1 MLISSQASAW
11 SLVAALLGVAMML
24 SAPVQAAPALTDPAD
39 AQATVPPVV
48 YQSPLSGVRQLSDPA
63 VGDWRQAHQT
73 VLSRGG
79 WRAYAREAAMPT
91 ERAASSPPGASPK
104 PDPHA
109 GHSHSNK

>member
-11 SLVAALLGVAMML
+11 SVVAALLGMAMML
-24 SAPVQAAPALTDPAD
+24 SAPVQAAPASADPAD

-48 YQSPLSGVRQLSDPA
+48 YQSPLAGVRQLSDQA
-63 VGDWRQAHQT
+63 VGDWRQAHQL

-79 WRAYAREAAMPT
+79 WRGYAREAAMPT
-91 ERAASSPPGASPK
+91 ERPASSSPGAVPK

>member
-11 SLVAALLGVAMML
+11 SVVAALLGAAMML
-24 SAPVQAAPALTDPAD
+24 SAPVQAEPVAADPTDP
-39 AQATVPPVV
+39 QATVPPVV
-48 YQSPLSGVRQLSDPA
+48 YQSPLAGVRPLSDPA
-63 VGDWRQAHQT
+63 VSDWRQAHQT

-79 WRAYAREAAMPT
+79 WRGYAREAAMPP